1 MGIVIGVFSDNI
13 RTFGFSLAALLGIG
27 AVFCLVM
34 KFVQQNDF
42 EQLEVQFDEQSYA
55 LIQNEKQKKRD
66 SLGTLLVSD
75 IPVFTSVS
83 ATDYPLP
90 SPENF
95 QVRSVWGN
103 MPDLYA
109 VPSRGRPYS
118 SIKLKTL
125 YCSQGWVYGAQEV
138 FDRRQKYSE
147 YLGNIQWPISE
158 VDVSF
163 QVIHGGREIALV
175 VRNSGETWSIY
186 LENSPEEIAHVQS
199 LQDHVRKT
207 RGRPQN

>member
-1 MGIVIGVFSDNI
+1 
-13 RTFGFSLAALLGIG
+13 
-27 AVFCLVM
+27 M